1 MIRCAYCNS
10 TQIVSRRQLFL
21 CDAQHGCLPAAFD
34 WYDAS
39 LPSSLPPKSLF
50 VQFLVAVAVGAVPLV
65 LLGYSL
71 PFSLESTFTLA
82 GILLAAIVACLLLDL
97 LVTHRRYRQ
106 WASEC
111 VCGHCRAVF
120 TGGCDIFATN

>member
-1 MIRCAYCNS
+1 MIRCPHCHS
-10 TQIVSRRQLFL
+10 TQVVSRRQLFL
-21 CDAQHGCLPAAFD
+21 CDAQQGSLPAAFD

-39 LPSSLPPKSLF
+39 VPSALPPKSLF
-50 VQFLVAVAVGAVPLV
+50 MQLLLAVLVCAIPLA

-71 PFSLESTFTLA
+71 SFSLESAFTLA
-82 GILLAAIVACLLLDL
+82 GLLLAVTVACLLVDL

-111 VCGHCRAVF
+111 VCGNCYAVY
-120 TGGCDIFATN
+120 TGGCDIFASN